1 MHKFGLYIILF
12 VCHCGFALGQNFQR
26 NAEEIAMKQTIMLDR
41 EVNLDSTQLSR
52 VYQIHLHYA
61 RLSFQETTRAQM
73 IERMTKINEELKQV
87 LTAQQYEI
95 FMNKKVDTHPHGYHH
110 NLGRIFV
117 NDSTSSP
124 NKQDSNKPL

>member
-1 MHKFGLYIILF
+1 
-12 VCHCGFALGQNFQR
+12 
-26 NAEEIAMKQTIMLDR
+26 MKQTIMLDR

-61 RLSFQETTRAQM
+61 RLSFQEATRAQM